1 MVVDNTHADKATRK
15 KYLDVV
21 SKCGKGVVPTRCF
34 VMTTTPQQAR
44 HNNIFR
50 ELIGIDHVKI
60 KEALF
65 NSYK

>member
-15 KYLDVV
+15 KYVDVV
-21 SKCGKGVVPTRCF
+21 SRFKGVPTRCF
-34 VMTTTPQQAR
+34 VMNTTPQHAR

-50 ELIGIDHVKI
+50 ELIGTEHTKI

-65 NSYK
+65 NSFK